1 MVSPLTNFTGLSLY
15 FQLYLVEI
23 FHVKFYTKLGHYLCM
38 VSNFSLREQFLP
50 DESPCINASNST
62 QTFSFLDCASSLA

>member
-38 VSNFSLREQFLP
+38 VGNFSLREQFLT
-50 DESPCINASNST
+50 DESACIDASSST
-62 QTFSFLDCASSLA
+62 QILGFLYCASSLA